1 MGCSCAFL
9 TAAFPHLS
17 PFFVVI
23 SGFNTDIEYQG
34 TVYHV
39 QTEDKGAPSRM
50 IMTLVYDR
58 GTILA
63 SKRSTY
69 EDLEVVDYD
78 EKDVTDRLS
87 RQHKLMCAAVKAG
100 RISELVEMTRAA
112 SGMKAKVAEPAV
124 ETVSPAIPIP
134 AIPPEVLEPIIT
146 RAPIS
151 IGRVETEKI
160 IRVIPEDMFEDE
172 LVIDDVDIIE
182 DDEIEILP
190 AEAVAIIS
198 ELSGLERVANQKLS
212 LELLSDAKFKGGDR
226 RTLAVMICRGTDR
239 RVVPNAQIMV
249 KVLGSSFRPVIFHA
263 KTDSNGLA
271 RVHLQLP
278 QFQAGRAA
286 LLIRAITDGEEVE
299 LRRVVTPG

>member
-1 MGCSCAFL
+1 
-9 TAAFPHLS
+9 
-17 PFFVVI
+17 
-23 SGFNTDIEYQG
+23 
-34 TVYHV
+34 
-39 QTEDKGAPSRM
+39 M

-69 EDLEVVDYD
+69 EDLEVVDFD
-78 EKDVTDRLS
+78 EKEVTERLS

-100 RISELVEMTRAA
+100 RISDLVAMTRAA
-112 SGMKAKVAEPAV
+112 SGARAKTAETAV
-124 ETVSPAIPIP
+124 ETVSPTIIAP
-134 AIPPEVLEPIIT
+134 AVSPEVVTEPFIT
-146 RAPIS
+146 HAPIR
-151 IGRVETEKI
+151 IGTVETEKV
-160 IRVIPEDMFEDE
+160 IRVIPEEFFEDE
-172 LVIDDVDIIE
+172 LVIDDVHIIE

-190 AEAVAIIS
+190 AEAVAVVS
-198 ELSGLERVANQKLS
+198 ELSGLERSANQKLS

-226 RTLAVMICRGTDR
+226 RTLAVMICRGTER
-239 RVVPNAQIMV
+239 RVVSNAQIMV

-286 LLIRAITDGEEVE
+286 LLIRAIADGEEIE

>member
-1 MGCSCAFL
+1 M
-9 TAAFPHLS
+9 
-17 PFFVVI
+17 I

-34 TVYHV
+34 IVYHV

-50 IMTLVYDR
+50 IMTLVYDK

-63 SKRSTY
+63 SKRSIY

-78 EKDVTDRLS
+78 EKEVTERLS

-112 SGMKAKVAEPAV
+112 SSGAKQKTDDAKSVQEIVVPTVPALPVIPSTPVREPVVPSVPLRIGM
-124 ETVSPAIPIP
+124 
-134 AIPPEVLEPIIT
+134 
-146 RAPIS
+146 
-151 IGRVETEKI
+151 VETEKV
-160 IRVIPEDMFEDE
+160 IRVIPDDMFEEE
-172 LVIDDVDIIE
+172 LVIDAVHIIE

-190 AEAVAIIS
+190 ADAVAVVS
-198 ELSGLERVANQKLS
+198 ELSGLERPSNQKLS
-212 LELLSDAKFKGGDR
+212 LELLSDSKFKGGDR
-226 RTLAVMICRGTDR
+226 RTVSIMICRGTDR
-239 RVVPNAQIMV
+239 RVVTDAQIMI
-249 KVLGSSFRPVIFHA
+249 KVLGSTFRPVIFHA

-278 QFQAGRAA
+278 HFQAGRAA
-286 LLIRAITDGEEVE
+286 LLIRAIANGEEIE

>member
-1 MGCSCAFL
+1 M
-9 TAAFPHLS
+9 
-17 PFFVVI
+17 I

-34 TVYHV
+34 IVYHV

-50 IMTLVYDR
+50 IMTLVYDK

-63 SKRSTY
+63 SKRSIY

-78 EKDVTDRLS
+78 EKEVTERLS

-112 SGMKAKVAEPAV
+112 SSGAKQKTEDAK
-124 ETVSPAIPIP
+124 AIPEIVAPTVPALPVIP
-134 AIPPEVLEPIIT
+134 STPVREPVVPSVPL
-146 RAPIS
+146 R
-151 IGRVETEKI
+151 IGMVETEKV
-160 IRVIPEDMFEDE
+160 IRVIPDDMFEEE
-172 LVIDDVDIIE
+172 LVIDAVHIIE

-190 AEAVAIIS
+190 ADAVAVVS
-198 ELSGLERVANQKLS
+198 ELSGLERPSNQKLS
-212 LELLSDAKFKGGDR
+212 LELLSDSKFKGGDR
-226 RTLAVMICRGTDR
+226 RTVSIMICRGTDR
-239 RVVPNAQIMV
+239 RVVTDAQIMI
-249 KVLGSSFRPVIFHA
+249 KVLGSTFRPVIFHA

-278 QFQAGRAA
+278 HFQAGRAA
-286 LLIRAITDGEEVE
+286 LLIRAIANGEEIE